1 MSFRKRNVVIGT
13 PSSSNSNPSITRQEK
28 TLAPG
33 VRPSPLDGRL
43 TTSTGTS
50 SLDQLLAG
58 HAGLPLGTSLLV
70 EEAGTTDFGG
80 TLLRYYAAEGLVQ
93 GHDVHLLGHGDA
105 WRREL
110 PGLDT
115 GEKSSRSAKKES
127 ASDDKMKIAWRY
139 ETLGNTSTRNAPSR
153 GKSSFHWSTLND
165 SNILRLDST
174 PSAISGQPASTFCHS
189 FNLTK
194 RLENSAIQG
203 KLHTTPVGDALAKP
217 TQTPFKRFLADI
229 ASKIKAAPP
238 NSVHRVVVPSLL
250 SPSLYASFSCRP
262 QEVLQFLH
270 GLRALIRRY
279 PTQLTAL
286 ITLPVSLYPR
296 STGLTRWM
304 ELLCDGVLELIP
316 LQHQSQMALEPGK
329 EEKSQGLLRAHSLPI
344 FHEKGG
350 GLEGSWSREDL
361 SFKLSA
367 SSGMV
372 ITPYSLPPVGEE
384 EEASKA
390 PTPNEAKKESLE
402 F

>member
-1 MSFRKRNVVIGT
+1 MSFRKRNVVIG
-13 PSSSNSNPSITRQEK
+13 NPASANTSAQTLPAARPEK
-28 TLAPG
+28 TLASG
-33 VRPSPLDGRL
+33 VRPSALDGRL

-70 EEAGTTDFGG
+70 QESGTTDFGG

-93 GHDVHLLGHGDA
+93 GHNVHLLGYGDA

-115 GEKSSRSAKKES
+115 GEKKSSRKGKSDA
-127 ASDDKMKIAWRY
+127 AADDKMKIAWRY
-139 ETLGNTSTRNAPSR
+139 ETFEKTSTRGGPAA
-153 GKSSFHWSTLND
+153 SSG
-165 SNILRLDST
+165 
-174 PSAISGQPASTFCHS
+174 SASGSPDESIFCHS
-189 FNLTK
+189 FDLTK
-194 RLENSAIQG
+194 RLESSHIKGQ
-203 KLHTTPVGDALAKP
+203 LHATTVGDTVARP
-217 TQTPFKRFLADI
+217 HQTPFKKFLA
-229 ASKIKAAPP
+229 KITSVIESSPP
-238 NSVHRVVVPSLL
+238 NSIHRVVVPGLL
-250 SPSLYASFSCRP
+250 SPTLYASSSCRP
-262 QEVLQFLH
+262 QEVLQLLH
-270 GLRALIRRY
+270 GLRGLLRRY
-279 PTQLTAL
+279 PTRITAL
-286 ITLPVSLYPR
+286 VTLPVTLFPR

-304 ELLCDGVLELIP
+304 ELLFDGVLELIP

-329 EEKSQGLLRAHSLPI
+329 EDKSQGLLRAHSLPV

-350 GLEGSWSREDL
+350 GLEGSWVREDL

-384 EEASKA
+384 EEESKKA
-390 PTPNEAKKESLE
+390 AKNGEGKKEALE